1 MDVAVLPGVEAS
13 VWTPQARLWQ
23 GPEKGPGPSLGFLAG
38 FLFLSSG
45 GFFLRKQLGEEW
57 KCVFCFVWMGVGA
70 GFQAAVQ
77 FPASGSFSSTVSTCL
92 VLHDSQAWGLW
103 LLGGEPAAPGPVLT
117 TGRQNHFRFGCV
129 MRPGHRACLGVH
141 TQAVPLASTVAVA
154 WRRLRGGGAPCVH
167 VCCPLLEWAHPPQG
181 DVRPYRIQGHP

>member
-1 MDVAVLPGVEAS
+1 M
-13 VWTPQARLWQ
+13 WTPRARLWQ

-57 KCVFCFVWMGVGA
+57 KCVFVLCGWGWELGSRRQFSFLRLGHSLAQSPLAWSCMTHRPGV
-70 GFQAAVQ
+70 
-77 FPASGSFSSTVSTCL
+77 SGCWEE
-92 VLHDSQAWGLW
+92 SQWRLR
-103 LLGGEPAAPGPVLT
+103 PVLT

-129 MRPGHRACLGVH
+129 TRLGVH
-141 TQAVPLASTVAVA
+141 TQAVPLASTVAVS
-154 WRRLRGGGAPCVH
+154 WCRLRGGS

-181 DVRPYRIQGHP
+181 DVRPYGIQGHP